1 MRAKDSQSCLQ
12 LHEAPSNTSYCSY
25 NRKLVR
31 HQDQIE
37 EHPPEHGKVKIVAT
51 HNEFLTDEERR
62 TWTTVSEMDAG
73 NQVVRKTVTR
83 EVTKRGGNQPVIKES
98 KTRSKKKKEKK
109 EKKKKKLDGK
119 GSKHEVKSKSE
130 SSKSKS
136 KTGVA
141 SVSSKHEIKTKSAR

>member
-1 MRAKDSQSCLQ
+1 MRAQDSQSCLQ

-25 NRKLVR
+25 SRKLVR

-83 EVTKRGGNQPVIKES
+83 EVTKREGSQPVKKES
-98 KTRSKKKKEKK
+98 KTRSKKTK
-109 EKKKKKLDGK
+109 EKKKKKLEGK
-119 GSKHEVKSKSE
+119 VSKHEVKSKSE

-136 KTGVA
+136 KTGVT
-141 SVSSKHEIKTKSAR
+141 SVSSKHEIKTKSTK